1 MKIIVGS
8 RGSKLALT
16 QTEWVISKIKE
27 NNPQVD
33 FEIKII
39 STKGDRIQ
47 HIPLDKIGGKGLFVQ
62 EIEEQLINGQIDL
75 AVHSM
80 KDMSTDIPKELKF
93 SYVPVREDFRDVL
106 ILNEKYK
113 SIDELPKG
121 AKIGTG
127 SKRRKYQ
134 LLNYRNDLNVVPIRG
149 NVDTRIKKIETE
161 NLHGVVLA
169 SAGIKRLGLENKI
182 NYNIFYLDEDI
193 MLPSPAQGILALE
206 IKKGRENLEK
216 ILKSIED
223 EKSKIQAVAERAF
236 LKGVNGGC
244 HLPIGALC
252 TIDKNFVK
260 VTGLLGKED
269 GSKVIR
275 KTLVG
280 SVHEAENIGYEL
292 AQIILKEIN

>member
-1 MKIIVGS
+1 MRIVVGS

-16 QTEWVISKIKE
+16 QTNWVIDKIKQ
-27 NNPQVD
+27 NNPQLN

-39 STKGDRIQ
+39 STKGDKIQ
-47 HIPLDKIGGKGLFVQ
+47 HMSLDKIGGKGLFVQ
-62 EIEEQLINGQIDL
+62 EIEEQLISGQIDL

-80 KDMSTDIPKELKF
+80 KDMSTDIPEELKF
-93 SYVPVREDFRDVL
+93 SYVPIREDYRDVL
-106 ILNEKYK
+106 ILNKKYK

-134 LLNYRNDLNVVPIRG
+134 LLDYRNDLKIVPIRG

-161 NLHGVVLA
+161 NLHGIVLA
-169 SAGIKRLGLENKI
+169 SAGIKRLGLEDKI
-182 NYNIFYLDEDI
+182 DYNIFYLEKDI

-206 IKKGRENLEK
+206 IKRERKDLEN

-223 EKSKIQAVAERAF
+223 KTSTIQAEAERAF

-244 HLPIGALC
+244 HVPIGALC
-252 TIDKNFVK
+252 NINKDTIE

-269 GSKVIR
+269 GSKIIK
-275 KTLVG
+275 KTLIG
-280 SVHEAENIGYEL
+280 SIDKAEYIGYEL
-292 AQIILKEIN
+292 AKIVLKEIN